1 MDYKITLAQESD
13 MMEIFELANDPLV
26 RQNSFNQNKIEIE
39 GHKKWFSAALKNENC
54 FFYIIRNG
62 ADLIGSVRFDFE
74 KENQFIIG
82 IQIAKK
88 YRGKG
93 LASKIISDTGAK
105 LLDARSGAKIIAHIK
120 KNNDG
125 SLKAFLKSGYKI
137 IEESQSY
144 ILKYENRQ

>member
-1 MDYKITLAQESD
+1 
-13 MMEIFELANDPLV
+13 MEIFELANDPLV

-120 KNNDG
+120 KIMTD
-125 SLKAFLKSGYKI
+125 
-137 IEESQSY
+137 
-144 ILKYENRQ
+144 R